1 MEAGRLRTI
10 LLSALVAEGF
20 AEEDQIFR
28 IQSRIQ
34 RMQTLIALE
43 REKLQKVRA
52 IQQRKRELEKN
63 RQQHQKK

>member
-1 MEAGRLRTI
+1 MEKGRLSI

-34 RMQTLIALE
+34 RLQTLVAME
-43 REKLQKVRA
+43 KEKLQKVRA
-52 IQQRKRELEKN
+52 VQQRKRELEKN
-63 RQQHQKK
+63 RRDHQKK

>member
-1 MEAGRLRTI
+1 MRI
-10 LLSALVAEGF
+10 LLSALVTEGF

-34 RMQTLIALE
+34 RLQTLIALE

-52 IQQRKRELEKN
+52 VQQRKRELERN
-63 RQQHQKK
+63 RKDHQKK